1 MHAPSNSA
9 DDRGRLDQL
18 VLDPNT
24 PESHVGEDS
33 SHEIAEP
40 VEALRQ
46 RRTATVLEHIAG
58 DDQGAANRTG
68 DTRQQA
74 TQALEGVETGT
85 PSRKSTRGGAN
96 HVKPDSQLQ
105 RRQVRRTS
113 SPKARA
119 ARGK

>member
-1 MHAPSNSA
+1 MHAPSFPG
-9 DDRGRLDQL
+9 DDRGQLDRL
-18 VLDPNT
+18 VLDPNA

-40 VEALRQ
+40 VEATRQ
-46 RRTATVLEHIAG
+46 RRTATVLEQIAG
-58 DDQGAANRTG
+58 DDEGAANRTG
-68 DTRQQA
+68 DTKHQA
-74 TQALEGVETGT
+74 THALEGAETGT

-105 RRQVRRTS
+105 RRQVNRAST
-113 SPKARA
+113 PKARA